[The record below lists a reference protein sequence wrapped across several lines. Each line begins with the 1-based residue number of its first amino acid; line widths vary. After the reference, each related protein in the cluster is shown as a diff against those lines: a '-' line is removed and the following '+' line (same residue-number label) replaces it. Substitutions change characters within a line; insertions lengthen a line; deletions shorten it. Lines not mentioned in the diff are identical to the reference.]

1 MKGGTYHN
9 TVNLVGNFP
18 DLEARKSRIRIRIRK
33 AVLGI
38 RGSGSVPKY
47 NTGSKM
53 WSGTYHNSTTLV
65 GYVPDL
71 EARKEQ
77 DTDPE
82 GSVRNPRIRICTKRI
97 HNISVADPGC
107 LYRIP
112 DPQHW
117 KYDVEGEPTTTP
129 RPLLGMSLIS
139 RPKKSMIQI
148 RFRKAVLG
156 IHGSGSVPNYNTG
169 SKMWSGT

>member
-1 MKGGTYHN
+1 MKGGTYH
-9 TVNLVGNFP
+9 
-18 DLEARKSRIRIRIRK
+18 DSA
-33 AVLGI
+33 
-38 RGSGSVPKY
+38 
-47 NTGSKM
+47 
-53 WSGTYHNSTTLV
+53 TLV
-65 GYVPDL
+65 GDVPDL

-82 GSVRNPRIRICTKRI
+82 GSVRNPRIWICTKRI

-117 KYDVEGEPTTTP
+117 KYDVEGEPTLTP

-139 RPKKSMIQI
+139 RPKKSRIRL

-156 IHGSGSVPNYNTG
+156 IRESRSVPNYNTG
-169 SKMWSGT
+169 SIEVSCGVGPITTPRPLLGMSLISTPEKSRIRIRKAVLGTRGQH